1 MAVKVKKADADKVL
15 ALVRKVYGVK
25 ATDEYGPKLV
35 KKWDWTECEYAIL
48 WEGGPYDWAIYFP
61 HGGVGEFGNKITD
74 VSAEVPKDV
83 FCEPYAGWALCLYD
97 GRW

>member
-1 MAVKVKKADADKVL
+1 MAVKVKKVDADKVL
-15 ALVRKVYGVK
+15 AAVKKVYGVSI
-25 ATDEYGPKLV
+25 ADAAAGYGPHLV

-48 WEGGPYDWAIYFP
+48 WEGGPYDWAIDFSFKALEAGSP
-61 HGGVGEFGNKITD
+61 
-74 VSAEVPKDV
+74 VPKDV